1 MKVLIADD
9 ERLARE
15 RLHAMLSELDGI
27 EFVGEAVDGRD
38 ALEQAERTGAET
50 VLLDIVMPAMDGLEA
65 ARHLAALPEPPAV
78 IFCTAYDEHAL
89 AAFEA
94 SAVDYL
100 VKPVRR
106 ERLAMALERAR
117 RFTGERH
124 ADLRARLPEAR
135 QRSHICARV
144 RGSLKLV
151 AIADVAYFS
160 AEDKYVLVR
169 HDGGEVLIEDSL
181 KTLEDEFGER
191 FVRIHR
197 NCLIATDRLL
207 GLRRTGEGRT
217 VAEVRGAPQ
226 PLEVS
231 RRNLAALRELVKRL

>member
-1 MKVLIADD
+1 MTGNVNVLVVDD
-9 ERLARE
+9 SPELRE
-15 RLHAMLSELDGI
+15 LIS
-27 EFVGEAVDGRD
+27 FVIKRHPEGWQVVATAAEGRQAVDE
-38 ALEQAERTGAET
+38 ARTNQPDL
-50 VLLDIVMPAMDGLEA
+50 VLLDIAMPVMDGLEA
-65 ARHLAALPEPPAV
+65 AQHLRALESPPAV

-151 AIADVAYFS
+151 AISDVA
-160 AEDKYVLVR
+160 
-169 HDGGEVLIEDSL
+169 
-181 KTLEDEFGER
+181 
-191 FVRIHR
+191 
-197 NCLIATDRLL
+197 
-207 GLRRTGEGRT
+207 
-217 VAEVRGAPQ
+217 
-226 PLEVS
+226 
-231 RRNLAALRELVKRL
+231 

>member
-1 MKVLIADD
+1 MKLLLVDD
-9 ERLARE
+9 EPLARA
-15 RLHAMLSELDGI
+15 RLRAMLADLPGVAI
-27 EFVGEAVDGRD
+27 VGEAQNGREAVEMAQALAVD
-38 ALEQAERTGAET
+38 A
-50 VLLDIVMPAMDGLEA
+50 VLMDIAMPVMDGLEA
-65 ARHLAALPEPPAV
+65 ARHLATIESPPAIV
-78 IFCTAYDEHAL
+78 FCTAYDEHAL

-106 ERLAMALERAR
+106 ERLATALERAR

-135 QRSHICARV
+135 RRSHICARV

-151 AIADVAYFS
+151 AISEVAYFS

-181 KTLEDEFGER
+181 KTLEDEFGDQ

-231 RRNLAALRELVKRL
+231 RRNLAALRDLVKRL